1 MAVLAWPRRLNKA
14 GHVAKLLVL
23 ALVVFLPTQAKAG
36 ARSDLRRAWQ
46 SWLAH
51 DDRRAA
57 SLYAIGPGWA
67 ARMGEG
73 DSLYRLGN
81 YIAAALR
88 KIALLHDQRIPVI
101 ASLLRADNRDAANVL
116 GQSR

>member
-1 MAVLAWPRRLNKA
+1 
-14 GHVAKLLVL
+14 
-23 ALVVFLPTQAKAG
+23 
-36 ARSDLRRAWQ
+36 
-46 SWLAH
+46 
-51 DDRRAA
+51 
-57 SLYAIGPGWA
+57 
-67 ARMGEG
+67 MGEG

-116 GQSR
+116 GQGR